1 MLTGQLIQRYHSDVA
16 PKFTNTP
23 LHTRL
28 TMKTV
33 IQRVTSASVSIEG
46 VVAGQIGQGILVL
59 LGVEKGDGEAQAGW
73 LVEKI
78 AGLRIFSDH
87 DGKMNR
93 SVLDVAG
100 SLLVVSQ
107 FTLAGNCS
115 KGRRPSFDT
124 AAPPDEGER
133 LYDYFVRAARR
144 LGLPVETGVFQA
156 DMQVSL
162 VNDGPVTFI
171 LER

>member
-1 MLTGQLIQRYHSDVA
+1 MGY
-16 PKFTNTP
+16 
-23 LHTRL
+23 

-33 IQRVTSASVSIEG
+33 IQRVTSASVTVEGSI
-46 VVAGQIGQGILVL
+46 VGQIGPGIMVL
-59 LGVEKGDGEAQAGW
+59 LGVEKGDTEAGADW
-73 LVEKI
+73 LAEKI
-78 AGLRIFSDH
+78 VGLRIFG
-87 DGKMNR
+87 DGENKMNL
-93 SVLDVAG
+93 SVVDIAG
-100 SLLVVSQ
+100 ALLVVSQ

-124 AAPPDEGER
+124 AAPPDEGKR
-133 LYDYFVRAARR
+133 LYEYFVEAVRR
-144 LGLPVETGVFQA
+144 SGLPLQTGVFQA